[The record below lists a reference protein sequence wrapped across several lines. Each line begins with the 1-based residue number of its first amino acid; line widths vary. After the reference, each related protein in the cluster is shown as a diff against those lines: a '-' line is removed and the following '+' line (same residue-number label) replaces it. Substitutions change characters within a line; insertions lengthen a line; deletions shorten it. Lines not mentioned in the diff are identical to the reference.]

1 MGKVFYERD
10 GRIAPTLNR
19 PTTRPINGP
28 CRERYLS
35 KGKRGLSASLD
46 HVAAQ
51 LPVSSCTE
59 DLGRRRV

>member
-46 HVAAQ
+46 HVAA
-51 LPVSSCTE
+51 
-59 DLGRRRV
+59 